1 MTRLPEA
8 IIAPAFFDRL
18 TKAGD
23 APGAA
28 ACRDGLPVP
37 DLVFL
42 RRVGRRHLPLDP
54 PLDDLAAQTGIDAAA
69 LKATVEEYNIACDT
83 GRDGV
88 FHKRALYLRPLRE
101 PPFYASTVRLG
112 GYGSLGGIKIN
123 HRTEVVTKD
132 QDVIPGL
139 YAAGT
144 DACAVYAD
152 SYVFVLP
159 GNTMGF
165 ALNSG
170 RMAGENAADYVKA
183 EV

>member
-1 MTRLPEA
+1 MA
-8 IIAPAFFDRL
+8 ISQT
-18 TKAGD
+18 TKVPNID
-23 APGAA
+23 AEIRKAVA
-28 ACRDGLPVP
+28 DGNH
-37 DLVFL
+37 DLFVA
-42 RRVGRRHLPLDP
+42 DS
-54 PLDDLAAQTGIDAAA
+54 LDDLAAQTGIEVTA
-69 LKATVEEYNIACDT
+69 LKATVEEYNTACDT
-83 GRDGV
+83 GRDDV
-88 FHKRALYLRPLRE
+88 FHKRLLYLRSLRE
-101 PPFYASTVRLG
+101 PPFYAGTVRPG

-144 DACAVYAD
+144 DACAIYGD

-170 RMAGENAADYVKA
+170 RMAGENAADYVMG
-183 EV
+183 EVLRPSR